1 MHKVGEASNFP
12 LFSQFEG
19 ETTIDG
25 EAHPWGTDLAPD
37 TMEKAMEKQVCNMK
51 NANKWTHWYNRK
63 SSKIDT
69 NNDNT

>member
-1 MHKVGEASNFP
+1 MHEVGEASNFP

-51 NANKWTHWYNRK
+51 NANK
-63 SSKIDT
+63 
-69 NNDNT
+69 